1 MSDIENTPKRVKGGR
16 PKESTY
22 TLNELDVCRAIRQH
36 ELVKEYDLS
45 INEVK
50 AVLEAYSAII
60 YRCMLNDTKVS
71 FPKLGWF
78 KRKHKKGMSARKMS
92 KPLHPFS
99 EDKSYELVE
108 YPKRPDYSVIEFV
121 VRNKVKEEFK
131 QATIGEDNSNK

>member
-1 MSDIENTPKRVKGGR
+1 
-16 PKESTY
+16 
-22 TLNELDVCRAIRQH
+22 
-36 ELVKEYDLS
+36 
-45 INEVK
+45 
-50 AVLEAYSAII
+50 
-60 YRCMLNDTKVS
+60 
-71 FPKLGWF
+71 
-78 KRKHKKGMSARKMS
+78 MS

>member
-1 MSDIENTPKRVKGGR
+1 
-16 PKESTY
+16 
-22 TLNELDVCRAIRQH
+22 
-36 ELVKEYDLS
+36 
-45 INEVK
+45 
-50 AVLEAYSAII
+50 
-60 YRCMLNDTKVS
+60 MLNDTKVS

-92 KPLHPFS
+92 RPLHPFS